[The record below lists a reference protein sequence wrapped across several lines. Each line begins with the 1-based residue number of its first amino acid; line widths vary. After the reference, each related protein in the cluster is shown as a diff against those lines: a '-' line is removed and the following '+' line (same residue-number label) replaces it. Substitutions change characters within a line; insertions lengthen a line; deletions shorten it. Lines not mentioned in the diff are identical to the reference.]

1 MQLMLIESKLLELIP
16 ERYADTAMQSSQR
29 LAHWETITVS
39 EDDYQRYEDLRI
51 ELDELIEELREKN

>member
-29 LAHWETITVS
+29 LSHWETITVS